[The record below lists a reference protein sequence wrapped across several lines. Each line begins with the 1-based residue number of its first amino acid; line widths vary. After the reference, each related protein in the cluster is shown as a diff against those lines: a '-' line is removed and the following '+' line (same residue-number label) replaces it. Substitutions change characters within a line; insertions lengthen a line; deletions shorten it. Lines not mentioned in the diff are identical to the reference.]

1 MSVTAGAGNLQ
12 KPDLPPPV
20 LIVRG
25 RCVINP
31 ASPELTAAP
40 ARLDQLQA
48 AAGHGELA
56 ECVPCQMQSQVRQ
69 NLHQECEV
77 SINQLISL
85 KYYTSYVYL
94 AMSFYFEQDDV
105 ALENFAKSFH
115 EMSEAEHR
123 QAENLIEYQKL
134 RGGRLQLQS
143 IKLCSFLETNFLN
156 SNVEFMKKLGD
167 HVTSLKGLTVG
178 RTSGMGEYLFDK
190 HTLDEGT

>member
-1 MSVTAGAGNLQ
+1 
-12 KPDLPPPV
+12 
-20 LIVRG
+20 
-25 RCVINP
+25 
-31 ASPELTAAP
+31 
-40 ARLDQLQA
+40 
-48 AAGHGELA
+48 
-56 ECVPCQMQSQVRQ
+56 MQSQVRQ
-69 NLHQECEV
+69 NLHRECEV

-115 EMSEAEHR
+115 EMSEAERR
-123 QAENLIEYQKL
+123 QAEKLIEYQKL

-143 IKLCSFLETNFLN
+143 IENPAKSKWRNGLEATQDALDLQRNINKSLLDLHQTASNKEDPQLCSFLETNFLN